1 MSMTFLPAARNTAK
15 RQNML
20 AGKLETVAEA
30 RQSEFFWTGCFGGSS
45 MDAKLP
51 ILEIKT
57 NDSKCRTWTNTVNGC
72 DNPLMGIFC
81 NGLC

>member
-30 RQSEFFWTGCFGGSS
+30 RQSEIFWTGCFGGSS

-57 NDSKCRTWTNTVNGC
+57 NDSKWKVFGKSHQFA
-72 DNPLMGIFC
+72 P
-81 NGLC
+81 